1 MSGNTPVN
9 NTNIIFSD
17 LRTKEVM
24 KDSLKVVYWVQIIYL
39 LANLEEQNLKMI
51 LKFPLIMHHLF
62 LLTLIL

>member
-24 KDSLKVVYWVQIIYL
+24 KDSLKVVY
-39 LANLEEQNLKMI
+39 
-51 LKFPLIMHHLF
+51 
-62 LLTLIL
+62 